1 MTNRNSV
8 LRKHA
13 TVFCVV
19 ALGFLFTLGCAQ
31 PVDNSPAE
39 PGNPVVEDETN
50 GLSAED
56 LVLVE
61 QQGICPVSQ
70 APLGSMGDP
79 IKVDVNG
86 TPVFICCEGCRARL
100 LGDPEKYLAVLENG
114 VTEDESDPGIAEA
127 LAGLSPGDLILVD
140 QQKICPVMK
149 TPLGSMGDPI
159 KVDVNGTPIFICC
172 EGCRSKLLAD
182 PETYLANL
190 DQE

>member
-13 TVFCVV
+13 TVYCVV
-19 ALGFLFTLGCAQ
+19 ALGFLLALGCTP
-31 PVDNSPAE
+31 PVEDSPAD
-39 PGNPVVEDETN
+39 PAVENETS

-70 APLGSMGDP
+70 SPLGSMGDP

-86 TPVFICCEGCRARL
+86 TPVFICCKGCRARL
-100 LGDPEKYLAVLENG
+100 LADPEKYLAMLENG
-114 VTEDESDPGIAEA
+114 PSEEEPTIEVPEVPEA

-149 TPLGSMGDPI
+149 TPLGSMGEPI

-182 PETYLANL
+182 PEMYLANL
-190 DQE
+190 E